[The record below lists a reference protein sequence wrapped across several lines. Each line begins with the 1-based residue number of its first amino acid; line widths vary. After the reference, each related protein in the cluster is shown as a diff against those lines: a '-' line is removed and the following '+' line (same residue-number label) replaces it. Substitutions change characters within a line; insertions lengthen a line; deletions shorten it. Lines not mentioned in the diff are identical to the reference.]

1 MGGNFQSKLW
11 TSTFFFDSRA
21 AIESRVFSVGL
32 RKLLHHT
39 KYYYNISM
47 LLLFVMSI
55 QSHLTLNPE
64 PVLYTF
70 ILPFL
75 YEIHILNQYW
85 TLKL

>member
-1 MGGNFQSKLW
+1 MGGNFQSEIW
-11 TSTFFFDSRA
+11 TSTFFFNLKT
-21 AIESRVFSVGL
+21 AIESSIFSVGL

-47 LLLFVMSI
+47 LPLFVMSI

-70 ILPFL
+70 ILPFF